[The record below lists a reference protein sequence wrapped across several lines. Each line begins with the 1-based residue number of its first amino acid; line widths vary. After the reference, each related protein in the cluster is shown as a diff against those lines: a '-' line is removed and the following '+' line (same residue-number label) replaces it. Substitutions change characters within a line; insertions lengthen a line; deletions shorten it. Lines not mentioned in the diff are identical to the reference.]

1 MQRLLAE
8 DYRGPDGG
16 VVGDLPDYSYYQYGQ
31 PAMQAPER
39 FNVENY
45 ENTHEVDDPPAPP
58 PAAPHQQEQELEFPA
73 LAPHQK
79 QFAVNPSS
87 AEFSKNN
94 PDFLQY
100 RLEAME
106 DQKSRPELPNN
117 EEFQK
122 QLVDVLQSIRESES
136 EPGPD
141 KRGLV
146 GEPRAVPVRSD
157 YRDEDSSDDI
167 FFTCKWTVILLIADS
182 R

>member
-16 VVGDLPDYSYYQYGQ
+16 VAGDLPDYSYYQYGQ

-45 ENTHEVDDPPAPP
+45 QNTHEVDDPPQALP
-58 PAAPHQQEQELEFPA
+58 EELEFPA
-73 LAPHQK
+73 LLPHQK

-87 AEFSKNN
+87 PEFNKNN

-106 DQKSRPELPNN
+106 DQKSHPEPPS
-117 EEFQK
+117 EDDFQK
-122 QLVDVLQSIRESES
+122 QLVEVLHSIRESEPES

-141 KRGLV
+141 KRGMM
-146 GEPRAVPVRSD
+146 GEPRAIPIQSN

-167 FFTCKWTVILLIADS
+167 FFTCK
-182 R
+182 

>member
-8 DYRGPDGG
+8 DYRGPDVG
-16 VVGDLPDYSYYQYGQ
+16 VAGDLPDYSYYQYGQ

-106 DQKSRPELPNN
+106 DPRNHPEVQSDDD
-117 EEFQK
+117 FQK
-122 QLVDVLQSIRESES
+122 QLVEVLDSMRESEPES

-141 KRGLV
+141 KRGMI
-146 GEPRAVPVRSD
+146 GEPRAVPVLSS
-157 YRDEDSSDDI
+157 YRDEDSSDDDI
-167 FFTCKWTVILLIADS
+167 FFTCTYSSAFT
-182 R
+182 

>member
-8 DYRGPDGG
+8 DYRGEDGVG
-16 VVGDLPDYSYYQYGQ
+16 GGGGGDLPDYSYYQYGQ
-31 PAMQAPER
+31 PPMEAPER
-39 FNVENY
+39 FSVENY
-45 ENTHEVDDPPAPP
+45 PNTQEVDAAPP
-58 PAAPHQQEQELEFPA
+58 PPAEPEQELHFPA

-87 AEFSKNN
+87 AEFNKNQ

-106 DQKSRPELPNN
+106 DQKSRPELPSN

-122 QLVDVLQSIRESES
+122 QLVEVLDSIRESEPES

-141 KRGLV
+141 KRGMV

-167 FFTCKWTVILLIADS
+167 FFTCK
-182 R
+182 